1 MARRVKSAGG
11 KIMMTT
17 FNRFV
22 SGALIVCTLG
32 AGIPLPA
39 SAAIIATDQVAAS
52 AERDRVKSFLDRA
65 EVQVQMQALGVN
77 SQAALARVNALSDDE
92 VAALAGR
99 LDQLPAGGT
108 DIVSALLLVFIILL
122 ITDILGFTKIFP
134 FTKPVQK

>member
-1 MARRVKSAGG
+1 
-11 KIMMTT
+11 MMRA

-32 AGIPLPA
+32 AGMPLPA

-65 EVQVQMQALGVN
+65 EVQARMQALGVN
-77 SQAALARVNALSDDE
+77 PQAALARVDALSDDE

-108 DIVSALLLVFIILL
+108 DILGALLLVFIILL

>member
-1 MARRVKSAGG
+1 
-11 KIMMTT
+11 MMRA

-32 AGIPLPA
+32 AGMPLPA

-65 EVQVQMQALGVN
+65 EVQARMQALGVN
-77 SQAALARVNALSDDE
+77 PQAALARVDALSDDE

-99 LDQLPAGGT
+99 LEQLPAGGT

>member
-1 MARRVKSAGG
+1 
-11 KIMMTT
+11 MMTA
-17 FNRFV
+17 FNRLV

-32 AGIPLPA
+32 AGMPLPA
-39 SAAIIATDQVAAS
+39 SAAIIATDQVATS

-65 EVQVQMQALGVN
+65 EVQAQMQALGVN
-77 SQAALARVNALSDDE
+77 PQAALARVDALSDDE

-99 LDQLPAGGT
+99 LEQLPAGGT